1 MLRLL
6 VLVLLLVNG
15 IYYGWSQG
23 MLKPYGFAPE
33 QQGEPQRLAQ
43 QVKPEGLKI
52 LSKQELGRV
61 ETQLQADLAP
71 KECLQVGPLNDGQVS
86 ALRRVLEPNW
96 PVNSWQMVP
105 VSIAPRWI
113 VYMGKY
119 ANEEML
125 VKKRGELNAMKL
137 TLEPLQNPTLEPG
150 ISLGG
155 FATQAD
161 ANGELAKLN
170 LRGVRTAHVVQEL
183 QGGSAT
189 QLKLPAVTDALK
201 ARLGE
206 LRPSLGSLQLK
217 ACSPDPK
224 P

>member
-6 VLVLLLVNG
+6 VLGLLLING

-43 QVKPEGLKI
+43 QVKPEGVKI
-52 LSKQELGRV
+52 LTTQELSRV
-61 ETQLQADLAP
+61 EAQVQADLAP

-96 PVNSWQMVP
+96 PANSWQMQP
-105 VSIAPRWI
+105 VQVAPRWI

-137 TLEPLQNPTLEPG
+137 TLQPLQNPALELG

-155 FATQAD
+155 FPTQAE
-161 ANGELAKLN
+161 ANAELAKLN
-170 LRGVRTAHVVQEL
+170 VRGVRTAHVVQEL
-183 QGGSAT
+183 QGGPAT
-189 QLKLPAVTDALK
+189 QLKLPAVTEALK

-206 LRPSLGSLQLK
+206 LKPALGSQLLK
-217 ACSPDPK
+217 TCS
-224 P
+224 

>member
-1 MLRLL
+1 MLRLF
-6 VLVLLLVNG
+6 VLALLLING

-23 MLKPYGFAPE
+23 LLKPYGFAPE

-52 LSKQELGRV
+52 LSTQEMNRV
-61 ETQLQADLAP
+61 EAQLQADLAP
-71 KECLQVGPLNDGQVS
+71 KECLQVSPLNEAQVS

-96 PVNSWQMVP
+96 PANSWQMQAVQ
-105 VSIAPRWI
+105 IAPRWI

-119 ANEEML
+119 PNEDML

-137 TLEPLQNPTLEPG
+137 TLEPLQNPALEPG

-155 FATQAD
+155 FPTQAE
-161 ANGELAKLN
+161 ANAELAKLS

-183 QGGSAT
+183 QGGNAT
-189 QLKLPAVTDALK
+189 LLKLPAINDSLK

-206 LRPSLGSLQLK
+206 LKPALGSLLLK
-217 ACSPDPK
+217 SCS
-224 P
+224 